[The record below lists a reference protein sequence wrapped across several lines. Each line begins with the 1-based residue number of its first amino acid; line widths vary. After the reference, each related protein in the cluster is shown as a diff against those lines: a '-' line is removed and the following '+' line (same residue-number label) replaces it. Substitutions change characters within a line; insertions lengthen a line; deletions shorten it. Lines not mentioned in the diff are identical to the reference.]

1 MLINRH
7 LYHGS
12 GDTQP
17 NVHIFP
23 QFSKPSLVFLHLRVL
38 MIDPTT
44 RSIVLKLE
52 KAKDGYKF
60 IIQDKKNEKTYLFG
74 VGGIKRNYS
83 EIFEHFRSLLT
94 QRII

>member
-12 GDTQP
+12 DDTQP

-60 IIQDKKNEKTYLFG
+60 IIQDKRE
-74 VGGIKRNYS
+74 
-83 EIFEHFRSLLT
+83 
-94 QRII
+94 

>member
-60 IIQDKKNEKTYLFG
+60 IIQDKRNEKTYLFFW
-74 VGGIKRNYS
+74 GGG
-83 EIFEHFRSLLT
+83 
-94 QRII
+94 